1 MNVVVVVQRPE
12 PTVVGLMVMHVVV
25 LHDHVTET
33 EALEQVLEA
42 LERDPAALSAAI
54 LIEQSTQR
62 LPRRRVLPQNAG
74 QLAACRRVR
83 QRRRRQRQQQHSK
96 HTHYAVHDQ
105 LSD

>member
-1 MNVVVVVQRPE
+1 VNVVVVVQRPE
-12 PTVVGLMVMHVVV
+12 PAVVGLMVVHVVV

-42 LERDPAALSAAI
+42 LERDPAALSAAV

-74 QLAACRRVR
+74 HARRLPTRPPASSSPASAAALE
-83 QRRRRQRQQQHSK
+83 
-96 HTHYAVHDQ
+96 T
-105 LSD
+105 